1 MLEYIKKV
9 AFAALCMCICVSMKV
24 RAEEYVM
31 DEGMAVAESITVK
44 LESGKAVPNGFEKYV
59 AYTDNRMPTVALY
72 NEAETKVEV
81 DASGN
86 RAQITSTLNQKK
98 GRFIIFWSWYDLNEF
113 LNGRKESGWKAN
125 VDLNSIGVSFAKV
138 KATNQTFKNSEGTV
152 VKNPCYTENSKII
165 ETKPEPEPEPEPGPG
180 PGGEGETGTEGEGTG
195 DNVTWYKRIIE
206 VITSI
211 PEKIAEGVKALF
223 VPSKEALEEHAKIF
237 NEKFNFC
244 SGIKEQFEKI
254 VGMLQEN
261 GTPPKVEMN
270 LSSMGAGK
278 VTVLDI
284 SGINLDMFKKL
295 ESAFLWLSYIL
306 LLFRNVTSII
316 KGEATEGKE

>member
-9 AFAALCMCICVSMKV
+9 IFAALCMCMCVSMKV

-86 RAQITSTLNQKK
+86 RAQIASTLNQKK

-125 VDLNSIGVSFAKV
+125 VDLNSIGVSFAEV
-138 KATNQTFKNSEGTV
+138 KATNQTFKNSEGAV

-180 PGGEGETGTEGEGTG
+180 TGGTEGEGESS
-195 DNVTWYKRIIE
+195 NVPWYKKIIE
-206 VITSI
+206 AVASI
-211 PEKIAEGVKALF
+211 PSKIKALF
-223 VPSKEALEEHAKIF
+223 VPSEEALKEHEAIF
-237 NEKFNFC
+237 NEKFNFW
-244 SGIKEQFEKI
+244 SEIKKQFEKI
-254 VGMLQEN
+254 VEMLQVN
-261 GTPPKVEMN
+261 GTPPKIEMN

-278 VTVLDI
+278 VTVL
-284 SGINLDMFKKL
+284 SFEGIDLTLFKKL
-295 ESAFLWLSYIL
+295 ESAFLWIGYIFI
-306 LLFRNVTSII
+306 LFRRLPSII
-316 KGEATEGKE
+316 KGESAEVEK